1 MNNIQLSN
9 TIKAL
14 CKAKK
19 ITIKTLLESCQISRN
34 FIYDL
39 EKKGQIPSIDK
50 LESIADYLDCSID
63 YLLGR
68 KASPEIGNN
77 GNDELPLSKNKAA
90 SLKKL
95 YEIASKLPEEQVLD
109 ILEYAQFK
117 KQAREKIGD

>member
-1 MNNIQLSN
+1 MTL
-9 TIKAL
+9 
-14 CKAKK
+14 KK
-19 ITIKTLLESCQISRN
+19 KR
-34 FIYDL
+34 
-39 EKKGQIPSIDK
+39 QIPSIDK

-68 KASPEIGNN
+68 KTSPEIENN

>member
-50 LESIADYLDCSID
+50 LESIADYLDCSVD

-68 KASPEIGNN
+68 KITENSIPENLQELITVASTLSS
-77 GNDELPLSKNKAA
+77 DQLKELLQYVEFIKLKNK
-90 SLKKL
+90 
-95 YEIASKLPEEQVLD
+95 Q
-109 ILEYAQFK
+109 
-117 KQAREKIGD
+117 